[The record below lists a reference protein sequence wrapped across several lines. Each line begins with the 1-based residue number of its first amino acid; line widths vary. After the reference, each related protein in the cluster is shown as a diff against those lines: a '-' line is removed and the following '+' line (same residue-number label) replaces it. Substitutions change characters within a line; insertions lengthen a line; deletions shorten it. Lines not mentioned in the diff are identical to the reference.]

1 MRVHRPQ
8 SEIIIKCLRDIFEN
22 KYLAD
27 KVVNIQLK
35 SQKQMGARDRRFVAE
50 TVYEV
55 VRWWRL
61 LKHVAEISGLD
72 KKNSW
77 IWYGIYLIRSGFELP
92 HWREFE
98 ALKSFVFPNEDVV
111 RSFPFAVRE
120 SIPDWMD
127 ELGQKEIGERWE
139 RVVVALNKPADVV
152 LRVNQLK
159 TTSGELVPAL
169 LAEGIEVKPIDGDAL
184 LMLTRKNL
192 FTSVAYQAG
201 LFEIQDWS
209 SQQVVPFLGVKPG
222 ERIVDACAGAGGK
235 TLHMAAMMKN
245 KGRIVAMDIHEKKLE
260 ELRRRKNRAGVDIVE
275 AKPIEAKTIK
285 RLAESV
291 DRVLLDVPC
300 SGLGVLR
307 RKPDTKWKLSLKKIS
322 ELNGLQ
328 REIIFEY
335 SAMVKKGGTLVYST
349 CSILPSENSEIVKD
363 FVARNN
369 LGFRLI
375 EEKTLLPDETG
386 FDGFYMAKLER
397 K

>member
-1 MRVHRPQ
+1 MRIHRPQ
-8 SEIIIKCLRDIFEN
+8 SEIIIKSLRDIFEN

-50 TVYEV
+50 TVYEI

-61 LKHVAEISGLD
+61 LKHVAEASGFD
-72 KKNSW
+72 KKNPW
-77 IWYGIYLIRSGFELP
+77 IWYGIYLVKSGLELP
-92 HWREFE
+92 SWREFE
-98 ALKSFVFPNEDVV
+98 AFRNFVFPNEETVKG
-111 RSFPFAVRE
+111 FPFAVRQ

-127 ELGQKEIGERWE
+127 ELGQKEIGERWS
-139 RVVVALNKPADVV
+139 RVVEALNKPADVV

-159 TTSGELVPAL
+159 TTPSELVPAL
-169 LAEGIEVKPIDGDAL
+169 LAEGIEVKPLDGDAL
-184 LMLTRKNL
+184 LLVTRKNL
-192 FTSVAYQAG
+192 FTSAAYQAG

-209 SQQVVPFLGVKPG
+209 SQQIVPFLGVKPG
-222 ERIVDACAGAGGK
+222 ERVIDACAGAGGK

-275 AKPIEAKTIK
+275 AKPIESKTIK
-285 RLAESV
+285 RLADSA

-300 SGLGVLR
+300 SGVGVLR
-307 RKPDTKWKLSLKKIS
+307 RKPDSKWKLSVKKIS
-322 ELNGLQ
+322 ELNSLQ

-349 CSILPSENSEIVKD
+349 CSILPSENGDIVKD
-363 FVARNN
+363 FVAKNN
-369 LGFRLI
+369 LGFNLI

-386 FDGFYMAKLER
+386 FDGFYMAKLSR
-397 K
+397 Q